1 MKRGQIMDKETIDHL
16 IKEKVAIKNK
26 MGKCNEYL
34 KELREA
40 ERSVD
45 NRLIQKMDSEGQLRA
60 ANDVASVSIRE
71 DLVPETEDWDDVY
84 AHIAAT
90 GNWSLLHRRI
100 SSAAFKEI
108 IESGEEVPG
117 LKPRILRKINFRS
130 N

>member
-1 MKRGQIMDKETIDHL
+1 MEDTVDSL
-16 IKEKVAIKNK
+16 IKEKADIKTK

-40 ERSVD
+40 ERSAD
-45 NRLIQKMDSEGQLRA
+45 QRLLQKMDSEGQLRA
-60 ANDVASVSIRE
+60 ANAVASVSIRE
-71 DLVPETEDWDDVY
+71 DLVAETEDWDAVY
-84 AHIAAT
+84 SHIAET

-108 IESGEEVPG
+108 IESGEAVPG
-117 LKPRILRKINFRS
+117 LKPRTLREINFRS